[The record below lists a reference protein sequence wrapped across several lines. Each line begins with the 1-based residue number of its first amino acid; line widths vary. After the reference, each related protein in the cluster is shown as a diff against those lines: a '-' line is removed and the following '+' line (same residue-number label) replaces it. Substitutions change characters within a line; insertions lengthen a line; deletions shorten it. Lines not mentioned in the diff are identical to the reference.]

1 MTSAPSSLH
10 RTAIH
15 GLLGFISGT
24 LMGLTYQPFGTY
36 WIASI
41 ALLPLLLGMF
51 RATRAR
57 DGWVLMAAFYLP
69 VTFVCAE
76 TLWQDSLVG
85 GLFFAFGHALMY
97 APIGW
102 WVVVLGKHRP
112 VWVKS
117 LLLTSL
123 WVAAEGIYGRFDF
136 WSVFASPVAL
146 GYAVADS
153 PLTSVARLSGVTTL
167 GLLVLAINLAVY
179 LGCWQ
184 RSRFALVWL
193 IVGATLVSQSSW
205 VVPPPAQTETLRVVS
220 IQGHISAPAK
230 VLERFDVATAQD
242 NLNRH
247 RLLSRVAAQSKPD
260 LILWPE
266 VAFPARVSVLE
277 ERVVLQEALAS
288 LPPTLFGAVSSQD
301 GRFGNAA
308 LYWDG
313 HQTRDVYWK
322 RAPVPGFESWA
333 TAGRDASLV
342 QVQGFALGILIC
354 SDSIYSDVV
363 RQTVAAG
370 ADALVVLANTN
381 EGGALM
387 HLRHSRVRAAE
398 NGRMLVQVSQRT
410 PSALIDA
417 NGQLL
422 QHAPSGTPSWMAG
435 NLHASKLGT
444 PYSRF
449 GNWLAWAGLLVFVIT
464 ISTQS
469 VSSSSERFNMQSGAS
484 LQIISPRLI
493 AVMVITSFLLNAFPM
508 HVRLVLTARNT
519 TPHLIGTQYALGWNT
534 QPNFLLS
541 AEAKAIGS
549 SLAKQHGSS
558 NHSCMAPSKEKGEY
572 FVEWCGLTAIAS
584 DGFAPN
590 GSVRDLIYS
599 ILRIDDRWVVP
610 LAITDDF
617 TYAVDPVLGYLVFP
631 TQQLTK
637 NHGRP
642 TFKISI

>member
-1 MTSAPSSLH
+1 MTSAPSSFH
-10 RTAIH
+10 RTATY

-24 LMGLTYQPFGTY
+24 LMGMTYQPFGTY

-41 ALLPLLLGMF
+41 ALLPLLMGMF

-69 VTFVCAE
+69 LTFVCAE
-76 TLWQDSLVG
+76 TLWQDSVPG
-85 GLFFAFGHALMY
+85 GLFFTFGHALMY

-112 VWVKS
+112 IWVKA

-123 WVAAEGIYGRFDF
+123 WLTAESIYGRFDF
-136 WSVFASPVAL
+136 WGVFASPIAL

-179 LGCWQ
+179 LGYWQ

-193 IVGATLVSQSSW
+193 IVGATLLAQSSW

-220 IQGHISAPAK
+220 IQGHVSAPAK
-230 VLERFDVATAQD
+230 VLERFDVAMARD

-247 RLLSRVAAQSKPD
+247 RLLSRVAAQSRPD

-266 VAFPARVSVLE
+266 VAFPAQISILE
-277 ERVVLQEALAS
+277 KRAVLQQAFAS

-333 TAGRDASLV
+333 AAGRDASLIH
-342 QVQGFALGILIC
+342 VQGFALGILIC
-354 SDSIYSDVV
+354 SDSIYSDLA

-398 NGRMLVQVSQRT
+398 NGRMLIQVSQRT

-417 NGQLL
+417 NGQLV
-422 QHAPSGTPSWMAG
+422 QHALSGVPSWMAG
-435 NLHASKLGT
+435 NVHASKLET

-449 GNWLAWAGLLVFVIT
+449 GNWLAWVGLLVFVVTIT
-464 ISTQS
+464 TQS
-469 VSSSSERFNMQSGAS
+469 ISSSNERFNQRSEYS
-484 LQIISPRLI
+484 LQTISPRLI
-493 AVMVITSFLLNAFPM
+493 AVIVTISSLLNAFPM
-508 HVRLVLTARNT
+508 QVRLVLAARDT
-519 TPHLIGTQYALGWNT
+519 TPHLIETQYALGWNT
-534 QPNFLLS
+534 QPNFPLS
-541 AEAKAIGS
+541 AEAKTIGS
-549 SLAKQHGSS
+549 SLAKRHGGS
-558 NHSCMAPSKEKGEY
+558 NLTCAAPSKTEGGY
-572 FVEWCGLTAIAS
+572 FVEWCGLTAIPS
-584 DGFAPN
+584 DGLAPN
-590 GSVRDLIYS
+590 GLVRDLIYS
-599 ILRIDDRWVVP
+599 IVRIDDRWVVP

-617 TYAVDPVLGYLVFP
+617 TYAVDPVLGYLVVP
-631 TQQLTK
+631 TAHLTK
-637 NHGRP
+637 NYGQP